1 MNDSDEEII
10 AEIDL
15 FIVKIICFENN
26 LVHAT
31 FSDNTSIVIHPSFEY
46 ITYFHSDNTKNEMKS
61 EFLIRKFSIDSKVNL
76 LVSVFNLFANEICP
90 YTSKYVKEY
99 GLNCDIIKLL
109 SPLCFIYWI
118 DEDKFYTNN
127 ENEFYMIT
135 SQDSHTKL
143 FLFKNL
149 RVIKVEYL
157 SPYDIITNEFI
168 KICKFYTIN
177 NIDSI
182 WITPL
187 FLILNHFKLSITTN
201 NSNLLN
207 HNVLNERIV
216 KNEYRTELPKN
227 KHFTQSQNHLCNI
240 DNIVINP
247 LAFIYH
253 KTLPVKFIYTRNFTY
268 IVNSI
273 DKEIDVINNEFP
285 VMNIY
290 TKGKCDIL
298 VYIDDIMNLSSMK
311 QIHIDIYAK
320 VISNKTN
327 EKIDD
332 AISNDIFAEI
342 TNEIVNIKNYGNIF
356 PQSKQID
363 VSIEQSLRSSDCN
376 EHKGTIDFVFEGDE
390 LFLFRE
396 VKGVGE
402 FFSFKN
408 ESVKANFYDRTVVRM
423 NKDMM
428 YADILNS
435 KGEKILLKTSD
446 ITGDNLYYKYVK
458 MVVDFGD
465 VCFNRER
472 YRKEEEQRKLMN
484 EYVKQKI
491 SQLED
496 TESVIF
502 KKKKIF
508 SDEYLYNKQPTQ
520 KDIEVL
526 LKKNE
531 EMLNEIRKIKEQ
543 NKKI

>member
-1 MNDSDEEII
+1 M
-10 AEIDL
+10 
-15 FIVKIICFENN
+15 
-26 LVHAT
+26 
-31 FSDNTSIVIHPSFEY
+31 
-46 ITYFHSDNTKNEMKS
+46 
-61 EFLIRKFSIDSKVNL
+61 
-76 LVSVFNLFANEICP
+76 
-90 YTSKYVKEY
+90 
-99 GLNCDIIKLL
+99 
-109 SPLCFIYWI
+109 
-118 DEDKFYTNN
+118 
-127 ENEFYMIT
+127 
-135 SQDSHTKL
+135 
-143 FLFKNL
+143 
-149 RVIKVEYL
+149 
-157 SPYDIITNEFI
+157 
-168 KICKFYTIN
+168 
-177 NIDSI
+177 
-182 WITPL
+182 
-187 FLILNHFKLSITTN
+187 
-201 NSNLLN
+201 
-207 HNVLNERIV
+207 
-216 KNEYRTELPKN
+216 
-227 KHFTQSQNHLCNI
+227 
-240 DNIVINP
+240 
-247 LAFIYH
+247 
-253 KTLPVKFIYTRNFTY
+253 
-268 IVNSI
+268 
-273 DKEIDVINNEFP
+273 
-285 VMNIY
+285 
-290 TKGKCDIL
+290 
-298 VYIDDIMNLSSMK
+298 
-311 QIHIDIYAK
+311 
-320 VISNKTN
+320 
-327 EKIDD
+327 
-332 AISNDIFAEI
+332 
-342 TNEIVNIKNYGNIF
+342 
-356 PQSKQID
+356 
-363 VSIEQSLRSSDCN
+363 RSSDCN

-543 NKKI
+543 KIKNLK